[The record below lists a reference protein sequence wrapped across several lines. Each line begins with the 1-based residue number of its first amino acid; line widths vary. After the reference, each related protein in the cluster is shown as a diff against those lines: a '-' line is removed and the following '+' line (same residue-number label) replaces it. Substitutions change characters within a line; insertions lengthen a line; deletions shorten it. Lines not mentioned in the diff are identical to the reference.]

1 MNKYIVSCCSTADLS
16 EEHILNKN
24 IKYICFHFELNGKEY
39 KDDLGKSIPFPE
51 FYKMLKMGADS
62 KTSQVSVG
70 EFEEHFENFLKD
82 GFDIIHLS
90 LSSGLSGSFNSAN
103 IAKESLL
110 QKYPERKIYIVDSLA
125 ASSGYGL
132 LVDKVADLRDSGMS
146 IDNLYSWVESN
157 KLRVHHWFSSSD
169 LSFFVKGGRLS
180 KISGAIGQILNIC
193 PVMNVDKFGKL
204 VPRFK
209 IRGKEKALQK
219 MLNQM
224 ELYADGRTEYSDNCY
239 ISNSDCLNDAKHLG
253 LLISEKFVNMKDS
266 VKIYDIGTTIG
277 SHTGPGTV
285 ALFFWGD
292 KRTD

>member
-16 EEHILNKN
+16 EKHILNKN

-277 SHTGPGTV
+277 SHTGPATV